1 MEQLGINLQLFIAFV
16 VNFLLLLVLLGVFLY
31 KPVLKTLD
39 ERQARIKESLDQAE
53 EVKQQTA
60 EAEEKIKAQLDSARK
75 EGQKIV
81 AQSEQIAERLK
92 TEAIDEARHEAE
104 SLIAKA
110 QTEIQR
116 QRDKDLDELR
126 KQFAD
131 IAILAAEKVINE
143 TLDKEKHRKV
153 ISDVLDESNT
163 LK

>member
-1 MEQLGINLQLFIAFV
+1 MEELGINWQLLIAFV
-16 VNFLLLLVLLGVFLY
+16 VNFLLLFILLGVFAY
-31 KPVLKTLD
+31 KPVLKMLD
-39 ERQARIKESLDQAE
+39 ERQAKIKESLDQAE